1 MLIKD
6 LLPGLG
12 NDVLMVSLD
21 GDPNENADLLK
32 RYAESLGFT
41 WRFAVATREVM
52 ASLSQAQGIEF
63 LDPTTEP
70 MFAVTTKGEVHR
82 LKFGHKSETDL
93 RDAVQRART

>member
-6 LLPGLG
+6 LLPRLG
-12 NDVLMVSLD
+12 NDVIMVSLD
-21 GDPNENADLLK
+21 GDPNESADLLR

-41 WRFAVATREVM
+41 WRFAIASREVM

-70 MFAVTTKGEVHR
+70 MFAVSTSGEIQR
-82 LKFGHKSETDL
+82 LKFGHKNEDDL
-93 RDAVQRART
+93 RAAVQRART